1 LSKSILRT
9 GARSAGP
16 VREETVRPWE
26 RTSLRPPAPKSHP
39 TVLSDLAGCRPPGH
53 SEERAPG
60 AEAVPAP
67 PGDLLFC
74 ARQEAEQLLQQARQ
88 EADALRAAAV
98 QAGFADGQAQALDEW
113 AEERQRLRE
122 LLGRVGESY
131 RGFCLA
137 QAPEL
142 AALAVEAAEQ
152 LLGEQ
157 LSLEPQRALAIVRQA
172 LEQVHG
178 TAAIT
183 LHLNP
188 EDVEMLRAPL
198 LAHDPC
204 RNPAIQLAPDPA
216 VERGGCWIESDHGQ
230 VDATVAGRVSRLKA
244 AIGGP

>member
-1 LSKSILRT
+1 MSKSILREPE
-9 GARSAGP
+9 S
-16 VREETVRPWE
+16 VRPWQ
-26 RTSLRPPAPKSHP
+26 RTALRPPAPASHP
-39 TVLSDLAGCRPPGH
+39 TVLSDLAGDPHPGD

-60 AEAVPAP
+60 ADAAPAP
-67 PGDLLFC
+67 PGDFLQQ
-74 ARQEAEQLLQQARQ
+74 AQHQAEQLLQQARQ
-88 EADALRAAAV
+88 EADQLRAAAV

-122 LLGRVGESY
+122 MLGRLGESY
-131 RGFCLA
+131 RGFCLD

-157 LSLEPQRALAIVRQA
+157 LALEPERALAILRQA

-183 LHLNP
+183 VHLNP
-188 EDVEMLRAPL
+188 EDVAMLRAHL
-198 LAHDPC
+198 LAHDPR
-204 RNPAIQLAPDPA
+204 RNAAIQLAPDPA
-216 VERGGCWIESDHGQ
+216 VERGGCWIESERGE

-244 AIGGP
+244 IIGTPS